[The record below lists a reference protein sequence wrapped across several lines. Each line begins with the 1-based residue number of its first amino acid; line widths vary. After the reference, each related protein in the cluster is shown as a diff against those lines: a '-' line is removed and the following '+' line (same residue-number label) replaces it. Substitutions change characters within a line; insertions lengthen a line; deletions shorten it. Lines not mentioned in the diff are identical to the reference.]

1 MMVCA
6 LYAVYAYSDTLSDAA
21 SSDRS
26 TCQGW
31 TMALCSYVHIAH
43 GSVYSRLDR
52 PHLVATYVTV
62 PLSLSLP

>member
-31 TMALCSYVHIAH
+31 TMALCSYILHMAVCTH
-43 GSVYSRLDR
+43 GLTG
-52 PHLVATYVTV
+52 PI
-62 PLSLSLP
+62 